1 MQDVSSIDCQRGS
14 TSIGL
19 VITIF
24 FLVIFV
30 IFPLQAMALEMK
42 AFDVLN
48 QKVVLASELAAIDL
62 VLDLSPESLS
72 EGAFGWRSTLRDS
85 YEILLRRKLDHLTCE
100 ITPENIEVNW
110 NPDEGIPALNIRY
123 TYIYTSQLM
132 RYPEL
137 SKEMQV
143 EFQYELPM
151 DF

>member
-1 MQDVSSIDCQRGS
+1 
-14 TSIGL
+14 

-100 ITPENIEVNW
+100 IAPENIEVNW

>member
-19 VITIF
+19 VIAIF
-24 FLVIFV
+24 FLVLFV
-30 IFPLQAMALEMK
+30 IFPLQEMALEMK
-42 AFDVLN
+42 AFDVIN
-48 QKVVLASELAAIDL
+48 QKVALASELAAIDL
-62 VLDLSPESLS
+62 VLDLSPETLS
-72 EGAFGWRSTLRDS
+72 EGAFGWRSTLRNS
-85 YEILLRRKLDHLTCE
+85 YEDLLKRKLDHLTCE
-100 ITPENIEVNW
+100 ITPENIEVYW
-110 NPDEGIPALNIRY
+110 NPDEAIPALYISY

>member
-1 MQDVSSIDCQRGS
+1 MQDALSIDCSRGS
-14 TSIGL
+14 TAIGF
-19 VITIF
+19 VIFIF
-24 FLVIFV
+24 FLVLFV

-42 AFDVLN
+42 AFDVQN

-62 VLDLSPESLS
+62 VLDLSPEALS
-72 EGAFGWRSTLRDS
+72 EGALGWRNALVNS
-85 YEILLRRKLDHLTCE
+85 YEVLLRRKLDHLTCE
-100 ITPENIEVNW
+100 ILPENIEVNW
-110 NPDEGIPALNIRY
+110 NPEERIPALEIRY

-137 SKEMQV
+137 SKEMKV